1 MIRKIYNLE
10 NGMTWGRLSTKFCGV
25 TINMEFKGGSK
36 TPKVKA
42 SLETGSKFVQDAI
55 ENDPRFG
62 TLFTLAHTY
71 GEEEQKPAEE
81 TVEEVVEEAPKAKK
95 AVKSKKEK
103 TLMDIEEVKSVN
115 DVERFFEERGEEVS
129 GDEDIE
135 RLTEKYG
142 VTFPN
147 LKK

>member
-81 TVEEVVEEAPKAKK
+81 VVEEAPKAKK
-95 AVKSKKEK
+95 AAKTKKEK
-103 TLMDIEEVKSVN
+103 ALMGIEDVKSVN